1 MRIFAPLSVNH
12 PELAPCTAAFA
23 AHLFQ
28 TVVFGIFILFLLLL
42 LLIGVP
48 LDNPAVAVAI
58 VAIFVILLGL
68 I

>member
-1 MRIFAPLSVNH
+1 MNRL
-12 PELAPCTAAFA
+12 ELVSCAALFA

-28 TVVFGIFILFLLLL
+28 TVVFGIFILFLLFL

-58 VAIFVILLGL
+58 AAIFVILLGL